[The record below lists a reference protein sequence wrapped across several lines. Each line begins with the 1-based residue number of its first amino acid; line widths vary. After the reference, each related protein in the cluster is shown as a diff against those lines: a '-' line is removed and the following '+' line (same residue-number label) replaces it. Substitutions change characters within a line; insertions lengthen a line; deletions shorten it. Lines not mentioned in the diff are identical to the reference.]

1 MPGHRGSI
9 LLAASHE
16 GPGQGHPRGVA
27 PAAFRGHPI
36 LVPYLSQPMRIVL
49 GMARAEYGAGS
60 TRQRGEGRREL
71 RMSAGRDPATGQ
83 LRYVGRSMRLFYR
96 SLREK
101 RLAASTIRQIVVQD
115 RR

>member
-1 MPGHRGSI
+1 
-9 LLAASHE
+9 
-16 GPGQGHPRGVA
+16 
-27 PAAFRGHPI
+27 
-36 LVPYLSQPMRIVL
+36 
-49 GMARAEYGAGS
+49 
-60 TRQRGEGRREL
+60 
-71 RMSAGRDPATGQ
+71 MSAGRDPATGQ